1 LPIGRA
7 PRKSLVAGNDEKPK
21 QSKQTAAV
29 IQVAPPSIQ
38 TRRSARQSAQ
48 LNKTVVEKVVSEKEE
63 EEEEDEEEKSETEEE
78 DENGEVEEEQNEE
91 AVDSE
96 DDEEVD
102 GEEEEG
108 NEGEDVN
115 DDGDD
120 EDDELDEEDVM
131 KKIEDRLKE
140 ETNSK
145 IEIDVVS
152 NDVNNNKPELK
163 NEGETTTTASVEVVK
178 HEAVEVEVKLERE
191 EIEEY
196 KNELKNW
203 SCLCLTLEDWVALNE
218 KYKQSKKKI
227 DQDISKIIE
236 TNYLP
241 EMPALFQKAVINS
254 SLFIIYIRLHLL
266 KASFHVPR
274 SLDRYPRGKVKLFL
288 FTP

>member
-1 LPIGRA
+1 MPIGRA
-7 PRKSLVAGNDEKPK
+7 SRKSLVSGNDEKPK

-29 IQVAPPSIQ
+29 IEVAPPSIQ

-63 EEEEDEEEKSETEEE
+63 EEEEDEEKSETEEE
-78 DENGEVEEEQNEE
+78 ENEEVEEEQNED

-102 GEEEEG
+102 GEEEG
-108 NEGEDVN
+108 DEGEDIN

-120 EDDELDEEDVM
+120 EDDGLDEEDVM

-140 ETNSK
+140 EANSK

-178 HEAVEVEVKLERE
+178 NETVEVEVKLERE

-241 EMPALFQKAVINS
+241 EMPALFQKAVINL
-254 SLFIIYIRLHLL
+254 SLFIIYYI
-266 KASFHVPR
+266 
-274 SLDRYPRGKVKLFL
+274 
-288 FTP
+288 